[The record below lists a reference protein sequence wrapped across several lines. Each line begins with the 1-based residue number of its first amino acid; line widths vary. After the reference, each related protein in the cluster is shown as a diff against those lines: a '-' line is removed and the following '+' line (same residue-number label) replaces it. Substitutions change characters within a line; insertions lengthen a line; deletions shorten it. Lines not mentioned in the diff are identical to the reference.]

1 MKINRKNKTNLV
13 DQTSLKVRFS
23 EVDSMQIVWHG
34 NYPKYFED
42 GRESFGKKY
51 GIGYMD
57 IYKESYLAPI
67 VELNCQYKQSLRYG
81 DTAIVTTT
89 YLFNESAKIEFDFV
103 ITREYDSAIIAT
115 GSSMQVFLKD
125 NELVLNNPQFYQE
138 WKKKWGI
145 IE

>member
-1 MKINRKNKTNLV
+1 MRTVSKRKTTLV
-13 DQTSLKVRFS
+13 DKTSLKIRFS

-34 NYPKYFED
+34 NYSKYFED
-42 GRESFGKKY
+42 GRESFGRKY

-57 IYKESYLAPI
+57 IYSEGYMAPI
-67 VELNCQYKQSLRYG
+67 VELNCKYKQSLRYG

-89 YLFNESAKIEFDFV
+89 YIFNEAAKIEFEF
-103 ITREYDSAIIAT
+103 IINRESDNAIIAT

-125 NELVLNNPQFYQE
+125 NELELNNPQFYQE

-145 IE
+145 IK